1 MDYKAAGEKRILDL
15 HELEELRMSA
25 YKNAKI
31 YKDRTKKWHDKRIL
45 KKEFKVGE
53 LVLLFNSRQR
63 LFPGKLHSRWS
74 GPYEITEIL
83 QNGALE
89 IKSKSNELFTVN
101 GQRLKH
107 YFGPNDSDYYSK
119 LELHEIQPKT

>member
-25 YKNAKI
+25 YENAKI
-31 YKDRTKKWHDKRIL
+31 YKDRTRKWHDKRIL

-53 LVLLFNSRQR
+53 LVLLFNSRLK
-63 LFPGKLHSRWS
+63 LFPGKLRSHWS
-74 GPYEITEIL
+74 GPFEITKVF
-83 QNGALE
+83 QSGAVE
-89 IKSKSNELFTVN
+89 IKNKSNEIFTVN

-107 YFGPNDSDYYSK
+107 YFCPSSSDYYSK
-119 LELHEIQPKT
+119 LALHEIQPKT